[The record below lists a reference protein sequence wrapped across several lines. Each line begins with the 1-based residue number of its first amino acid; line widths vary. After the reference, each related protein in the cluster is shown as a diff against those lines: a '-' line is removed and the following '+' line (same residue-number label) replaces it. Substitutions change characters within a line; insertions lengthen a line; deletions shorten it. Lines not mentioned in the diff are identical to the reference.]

1 MFKAYM
7 KMDKKIIKFGDTK
20 FEKIKQKSPI
30 SINNIDIRCLIRFLS
45 VKRVLNI
52 LLVTKMV
59 KIYLYLYRLDLY
71 VY

>member
-1 MFKAYM
+1 M

-59 KIYLYLYRLDLY
+59 KNQTFMYTEYIQKRLC
-71 VY
+71 

>member
-59 KIYLYLYRLDLY
+59 KN
-71 VY
+71 